1 VPARKEKIMPRKIE
15 NPNAPERGFY
25 QRRISAKQMRLLT
38 KESADLTTELNVLRI
53 KARVLLDMLEGI
65 TFYTDLDMSRL
76 SLLNTI
82 VNSIIRAKIKNLIL
96 THKDL
101 TLDQLI
107 AAELDKDPAGW
118 GQA

>member
-1 VPARKEKIMPRKIE
+1 MPTRIEK
-15 NPNAPERGFY
+15 PNAPKRGFY
-25 QRRISAKQMRLLT
+25 QRRISATQMRLLK

-53 KARVLLDMLEGI
+53 KARVLLDMLEGL

-82 VNSIIRAKIKNLIL
+82 LNSIIRAKIKNRIL